1 MLKTYPKPATNGSPV
16 KADLSWQDRGA
27 CKGPCQAIFFPPP
40 RLERRTDRRHREARA
55 KEICRACAVQ
65 DQCLAYALD
74 ISEQH
79 GIWGG
84 LTARERRALK
94 KPTAVSL

>member
-1 MLKTYPKPATNGSPV
+1 MLKIHPNSATGSSPD

-40 RLERRTDRRHREARA
+40 RLERRTDRRLREARA
-55 KEICRACAVQ
+55 KEICGACSVQ
-65 DQCLAYALD
+65 ETCLTYAMD

-94 KPTAVSL
+94 SKRVKR

>member
-1 MLKTYPKPATNGSPV
+1 MLKIHPKSATNRWSE

-40 RLERRTDRRHREARA
+40 RLERRTDRRLREARA
-55 KEICRACAVQ
+55 KEICGACSVQ
-65 DQCLAYALD
+65 DKCLTYAME

-94 KPTAVSL
+94 TKRTTR

>member
-1 MLKTYPKPATNGSPV
+1 MLKIHPKSVTSESPA

-27 CKGPCQAIFFPPP
+27 CKGPCQAIFFPPA
-40 RLERRTDRRHREARA
+40 RLERRTDRRLREARA
-55 KEICRACAVQ
+55 KEICQTCSVQ
-65 DQCLAYALD
+65 EKCLTYAMD

-84 LTARERRALK
+84 LTARERRALRSSRSK
-94 KPTAVSL
+94 R